1 MPVTD
6 MPAAAMD
13 LIRVQCVDDHAVV
26 REGITLKIN
35 LEPDMTVVAAA
46 TTGEQGVA
54 LFAEHRPDVTL
65 MDLQLPAMSGLD
77 AIRAIRA
84 IDPSAKIVVLTMYSG
99 EEDVYR
105 ALQAGAATY
114 LLKGTLSDD
123 LIRIVREVHAG
134 ERPMPPD
141 VAATLAARA
150 PKSVLTRREVEVVA
164 LMAEGLQNKEIAVSL
179 GISHETVRI
188 HAKNIFFKLQ
198 VPDRTAAVM
207 DALRRGIIHMR

>member
-1 MPVTD
+1 MNRMPER
-6 MPAAAMD
+6 PAD
-13 LIRVQCVDDHAVV
+13 VIRVQCVEDHAVV

-46 TTGEQGVA
+46 ATGEQAVA
-54 LFAEHRPDVTL
+54 MFAEQRPDVTL
-65 MDLQLPAMSGLD
+65 MDLQLPAMSGLA

-84 IDPSAKIVVLTMYSG
+84 IDADAKIVVLTMYTG

-134 ERPMPPD
+134 ERPIPPD
-141 VAATLAARA
+141 VAATLAARV
-150 PKSVLTRREVEVVA
+150 PKSALTPREVEVVA
-164 LMAEGLQNKEIAVSL
+164 LMAKGLHNKEIAGSL
-179 GISHETVRI
+179 GISNETVRI

-207 DALRRGIIHMR
+207 DALRRGIIHMQ

>member
-1 MPVTD
+1 
-6 MPAAAMD
+6 MD
-13 LIRVQCVDDHAVV
+13 HIRVQCVDDHAVV
-26 REGITLKIN
+26 REGISLKIN

-46 TTGEQGVA
+46 MTGEQGVA

-134 ERPMPPD
+134 QRPMPPD

-150 PKSVLTRREVEVVA
+150 PKSVLTPREVEVVA
-164 LMAEGLQNKEIAVSL
+164 LMAEGLQNKEIAASL

-188 HAKNIFFKLQ
+188 HAKNIFFKLH